1 MCTKIILEYL
11 KYAIHC
17 NYSHPYRYYF
27 IYSYNAEIKKAK
39 KYNIAFF
46 FFFPLFSRARRPLVC
61 TVRVSG
67 WPSAGECNIAY
78 LKVHELVCKI
88 LEVCFFKSEM

>member
-46 FFFPLFSRARRPLVC
+46 FFFPFFLGPAARSCARCVCLGGRP
-61 TVRVSG
+61 RVSV
-67 WPSAGECNIAY
+67 I
-78 LKVHELVCKI
+78 
-88 LEVCFFKSEM
+88 